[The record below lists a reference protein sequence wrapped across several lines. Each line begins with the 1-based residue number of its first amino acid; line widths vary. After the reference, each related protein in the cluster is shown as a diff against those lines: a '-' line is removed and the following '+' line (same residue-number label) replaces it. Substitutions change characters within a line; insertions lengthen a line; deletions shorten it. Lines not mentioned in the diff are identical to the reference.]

1 MYRHMEEY
9 MACLYKSIKL
19 PQKDKNIKLKKIKN
33 DDILIPT
40 VLNIELLYEYNYNL
54 QQLKLFAKHYK
65 LKQTGNK
72 NELFLRI
79 YYFLCFSRHA
89 ILIQKV
95 FRGYLWRTYET
106 YHGPAYKDRKLCVN
120 ETDFLTMEPVSDIPS
135 NQFYSFK
142 DTDGFIYG
150 FDMVSLFNLNK
161 KIFYHRETQNPYN
174 RNPLPKEVIF
184 NMKRMIRLAR
194 TVGRPVNI
202 IIEEEIQPVEH
213 KTFETRCRD
222 LFHTIDTMGH
232 YTCVEWFTGLS
243 LRSLRKFVRELTE
256 IWNYRANI
264 PLHVRRQI
272 CPPHGDP
279 FRELRYADLFT
290 MDGEEDAIRDQQKMV
305 LVVLEK
311 LVYSGTNESN
321 KQLGA
326 FYVLGA
332 LTLVDQ
338 NAALSMPGLY
348 ESFVYY

>member
-1 MYRHMEEY
+1 MYRQLEDY
-9 MACLYKSIKL
+9 MNCLYKSIKL
-19 PQKDKNIKLKKIKN
+19 PQKDNNIKLKKISN
-33 DDILIPT
+33 DDISIPT
-40 VLNIELLYEYNYNL
+40 VLNIELLHQYNYNL
-54 QQLKLFAKHYK
+54 QQLKMFAKHYK
-65 LKQTGNK
+65 LKQSGNK

-79 YYFLCFSRHA
+79 HYFLSLSRDA
-89 ILIQKV
+89 VVIQKV
-95 FRGYLWRTYET
+95 FRGYLWRTYEAC
-106 YHGPAYKDRKLCVN
+106 HGPAYRDRKLCVN
-120 ETDFLTMEPVSDIPS
+120 ETDFLTMEPVSEIPA
-135 NQFYSFK
+135 NQFYSFR
-142 DTDGFIYG
+142 DSDDFIYG
-150 FDMVSLFNLNK
+150 FDIVSLFNLNK
-161 KIFYHRETQNPYN
+161 KVFYHRETRNPYN
-174 RNPLPKEVIF
+174 RIPLPKEVIF
-184 NMKRMIRLAR
+184 NMRRMIRLAR
-194 TVGRPVNI
+194 TIGKSVNI

-213 KTFETRCRD
+213 KTLETRCRD
-222 LFHTIDTMGH
+222 VFHAIDNMGH
-232 YTCVEWFTGLS
+232 YTSVEWFTGLS
-243 LRSLRKFVRELTE
+243 LRNLRKFVRELTE

-279 FRELRYADLFT
+279 FRDLRYADLFT
-290 MDGEEDAIRDQQKMV
+290 NSGEEEIIEQRKMV

>member
-1 MYRHMEEY
+1 MYRQLEEY
-9 MACLYKSIKL
+9 MNSLHKSIKL
-19 PQKDKNIKLKKIKN
+19 PEKDNNIKLKKISN
-33 DDILIPT
+33 DDISMPT
-40 VLNIELLYEYNYNL
+40 VSNIELLHQYNYNL
-54 QQLKLFAKHYK
+54 QQLKMFAKHYK
-65 LKQTGNK
+65 LKQSGNK

-79 YYFLCFSRHA
+79 YYFLSLSRHA
-89 ILIQKV
+89 IQLQKV
-95 FRGYLWRTYET
+95 FRGYLWRAYEA
-106 YHGPAYKDRKLCVN
+106 YHGPAYKNRKLCVN
-120 ETDFLTMEPVSDIPS
+120 ESDFLTMEPVSEIPS
-135 NQFYSFK
+135 NQFYSFR
-142 DTDGFIYG
+142 DSDDFIYG
-150 FDMVSLFNLNK
+150 FDIVSLFNLNK
-161 KIFYHRETQNPYN
+161 KIFYHRETRNPYN
-174 RNPLPKEVIF
+174 RNPLPKEVIY
-184 NMKRMIRLAR
+184 NMRRMIRLAK
-194 TVGRPVNI
+194 TIGRPVNI
-202 IIEEEIQPVEH
+202 MIEEEIQPVEH
-213 KTFETRCRD
+213 KTVETRCRD
-222 LFHTIDTMGH
+222 LFHAIDNMGH

-243 LRSLRKFVRELTE
+243 LRNLRKFVRELTE

-290 MDGEEDAIRDQQKMV
+290 MNGEEVIQEQQKMV

-311 LVYSGTNESN
+311 LIYSGTNESN